1 MNKSFDD
8 ARLAVQKAR
17 EALRNNDRSTAR
29 QLAEQAAA
37 LAPKMEDPWLI
48 LAAVASPRASL
59 DYVQTALKLDPNS
72 PRAQRALQWAMQR
85 LNDPQGQGL
94 TPEQRLRAQST
105 KPADQPSVAQSS
117 VHDPTSGIP
126 PNLPQRSSP
135 EKSVSSKKPRRTS
148 LFPILLL
155 GLGVLVCAL
164 AAWSA
169 SSSPVVA
176 GILKQPAVEPTQQH
190 SWAQVSIP
198 KPTYTPGAPSA
209 QTVFLQATATPFS
222 ASTDV
227 PSVAST
233 DIPTG
238 QPTDMA
244 AVVPTGTS
252 IPTAE
257 PTWSGSL
264 SLAYVPDTPTA
275 VDSNPTNAPAAAKAP
290 SLPPVPGDAPSNGVH
305 WIDVDL
311 THQMVYAYA
320 GNTVVNS
327 FLVSTGTWDHP
338 TVTGKYHIY
347 VKLRYTDMSGPDY
360 YLPNV
365 PFTMYFYEG
374 YGLHGT
380 YWHHNF
386 GTPMSHGCVN
396 LATPDAEWL
405 YGFSSV
411 GTLVNVHY

>member
-1 MNKSFDD
+1 MSKSFDE
-8 ARLAVQKAR
+8 ARLAVQQAR
-17 EALRNNDRSTAR
+17 EALRNDDRSTAR
-29 QLAEQAAA
+29 KLAEQAAA

-48 LAAVASPRASL
+48 LAALASPPASL
-59 DYVQTALKLDPNS
+59 DYVQQALKLDPNS
-72 PRAQRALQWAMQR
+72 PRAQRAMQWAMQR
-85 LNDPQGQGL
+85 LNDPQA
-94 TPEQRLRAQST
+94 QRA
-105 KPADQPSVAQSS
+105 SS
-117 VHDPTSGIP
+117 AGPTSEPSNSQEPSSGTLSG
-126 PNLPQRSSP
+126 LPKSSGSEKRLASRRSG
-135 EKSVSSKKPRRTS
+135 RTPV
-148 LFPILLL
+148 FPILLL
-155 GLGVLVCAL
+155 VLGVLVCAL

-176 GILKQPAVEPTQQH
+176 SILSQPAVEPTQPLT
-190 SWAQVSIP
+190 WAQVSLP
-198 KPTYTPGAPSA
+198 KPTYTPAGPSN
-209 QTVFLQATATPFS
+209 QMTLQQATATPVS
-222 ASTDV
+222 VPTDQQSIAATDV
-227 PSVAST
+227 PTDQPVATS
-233 DIPTG
+233 
-238 QPTDMA
+238 
-244 AVVPTGTS
+244 AVLPADTA
-252 IPTAE
+252 IPTAA
-257 PTWSGSL
+257 PTWSGTLSL
-264 SLAYVPDTPTA
+264 SYVQDTPTSA
-275 VDSNPTNAPAAAKAP
+275 DTTSADATSAPAAANAP
-290 SLPPVPGDAPSNGVH
+290 SLPPVPGDAPANGVH

-365 PFTMYFYEG
+365 PFTMYFYQG

>member
-1 MNKSFDD
+1 MNKSFNE
-8 ARLAVQKAR
+8 ARLAVQQAR
-17 EALRNNDRSTAR
+17 EALRNDDRSTAR
-29 QLAEQAAA
+29 KLAEQAAA

-48 LAAVASPRASL
+48 LAALASPRASL
-59 DYVQTALKLDPNS
+59 DYVQKALKLDPNS
-72 PRAQRALQWAMQR
+72 PRAQRAMQWAMQR
-85 LNDPQGQGL
+85 LNDPQA
-94 TPEQRLRAQST
+94 PRATS
-105 KPADQPSVAQSS
+105 AGS
-117 VHDPTSGIP
+117 PTSEPSNSQQAKPSSQDPSPSIVAG
-126 PNLPQRSSP
+126 LPKSSRS
-135 EKSVSSKKPRRTS
+135 EKRVASQKSGRT
-148 LFPILLL
+148 LVFPILLL
-155 GLGVLVCAL
+155 VLGVLVCAL

-176 GILKQPAVEPTQQH
+176 SILSQPAVEPTRPLT
-190 SWAQVSIP
+190 WAQVSLP
-198 KPTYTPGAPSA
+198 KPTYTPAGPSNQMA
-209 QTVFLQATATPFS
+209 LLQATATPES
-222 ASTDV
+222 QSSIAPTDV
-227 PSVAST
+227 PTDQPVAT
-233 DIPTG
+233 TADLPA
-238 QPTDMA
+238 D
-244 AVVPTGTS
+244 TS
-252 IPTAE
+252 IPTAA

-264 SLAYVPDTPTA
+264 SLSYVQDTPTP
-275 VDSNPTNAPAAAKAP
+275 DGSNPTTAPAVANAP
-290 SLPPVPGDAPSNGVH
+290 SLPPVPGDAPANGVH